1 MTANTPPA
9 ATSAERIQ
17 SLYAALYGVA
27 RALASPKS
35 PHEFLTEVTRALVAS
50 GPFSMAFIAWRQPD
64 SRELIPVASWGDTD
78 GYSQRIRIY
87 TDDRPEGHGPAGIAF
102 RSGLP
107 YTCDDFLTDP
117 HTHPWREAARSAGW
131 RASAAVPI
139 LIESQPAGILSVY
152 AREAWFFGPKEVELL
167 QQVAADIALAIET
180 FDNDDRRRQ
189 AEAALAAGQRRLKLA
204 MDAGGIGT
212 YDWDL
217 RTGDLF
223 WQGHHERLF
232 GFAPGEFD
240 RTYATVMQR
249 IHPDDAPALNQAI
262 EQARDTR
269 TAFAREFRVVWPGGN
284 SHWVFSRGEFL
295 YDGTGTPLRMYGA
308 VVNID
313 ERKHGEH
320 ALRKAEER
328 LRNALDSM
336 LEGCMIVGFDWTYL
350 YVNEAAARH
359 GLTTRE
365 QLVGRRMLDVFP
377 GVEHSA
383 VFARFR
389 ECMDHRIP
397 QRFVESLRF
406 PNGAIHWYEFSA
418 VPVPE
423 GIFILSLDVTERRL
437 AEDALRVSEER
448 LRQAVRVANIGIFDH
463 DHVAGFMYLSPE
475 QRLIHGFAPGERGTI
490 ERYLDLVHPED
501 RERIAALVRRAHS
514 PSGDGDYDVE
524 HRLLLPD
531 GSIRWTSTRSQTF
544 FEGVGPDRHPVRTVG
559 AVRDITESKRAA
571 EEKARLEAQLFHAQ
585 KMESIGRLA
594 GGVAHDFNNLLTVI
608 NGYSGL
614 LLGQLAPDAPFRPA
628 LEQIRKAGERAA
640 HLTRQLLAFSRT
652 QLLQPTNIHLNSVL
666 AGMQPMLTRVLG
678 DDIEFL
684 LDLSPDAGHVHADL
698 HQLEQV
704 ILNLAVNA
712 KDALPHGGRLAIAT
726 AAGKP
731 GLESSGVI
739 LTVSDTGIGMTED
752 VRQRIFEPFFTTKPA
767 GKGTGLGLSMVEGL
781 VMQSGGKIDV
791 TSQPGRGTTFTISLP
806 SVEPSSQEE
815 LHSDTAPANGGNETI
830 LIVED
835 QPDVRAFTAEALRA
849 FGYVVLL
856 APSAAEAL
864 SLCERSHTDLV
875 LTDLVMPEMSG
886 RELHARLAGLRPNLK
901 VLLMSGFAGAAGETT
916 GLNFIQKPFTPQEL
930 AAKIRSV
937 LGAP

>member
-9 ATSAERIQ
+9 ATSADRIQ

-35 PHEFLTEVTRALVAS
+35 RHEFLTEVTRALVAS
-50 GPFSMAFIAWRQPD
+50 GPFSMAFIAWRQPE
-64 SRELIPVASWGDTD
+64 SCELIPVASWGDAG
-78 GYSQRIRIY
+78 GYAKHIRIF
-87 TDDRPEGHGPAGIAF
+87 TDDRPEGHGPGGIAF
-102 RSGLP
+102 RSGQP

-117 HTHPWREAARSAGW
+117 HTEPWREAARSAGW

-139 LIESQPAGILSVY
+139 LIGSKPAGILSVY
-152 AREAWFFGPKEVELL
+152 SRQAWFFGPKEVELL

-180 FDNDDRRRQ
+180 SGNDDRRRQ
-189 AEAALAAGQRRLKLA
+189 AEAALAAGERRLKLA

-212 YDWDL
+212 YEWDL
-217 RTGDLF
+217 RTGELF

-240 RTYATVMQR
+240 GAYATVMQR
-249 IHPDDAPALNQAI
+249 IHPEDAPSLNQAI
-262 EQARDTR
+262 DRARDTR
-269 TAFAREFRVVWPGGN
+269 TAFTREFRVVWPDRN
-284 SHWVFSRGEFL
+284 THWVFSRGEFV
-295 YDGTGTPLRMYGA
+295 YDDAGTPLRMYGA

-313 ERKHGEH
+313 ERKHAEH

-328 LRNALDSM
+328 LRTALDSM

-359 GLTTRE
+359 GLSTRG
-365 QLVGRRMLDVFP
+365 QLSGRRMTDVYP
-377 GVEHSA
+377 GVEQYP

-389 ECMDHRIP
+389 ECMEHRLP
-397 QRFVESLRF
+397 QNFIESFRF

-423 GIFILSLDVTERRL
+423 GIFILSLDVTQRRL
-437 AEDALRVSEER
+437 AEEALRQSEER

-463 DHVAGFMYLSPE
+463 DHVAGTMYLSPE
-475 QRLIHGFAPGERGTI
+475 QRHIHGLAIDEPGAV

-501 RERIAALVRRAHS
+501 RDRIAALVRRAHS
-514 PSGDGDYDVE
+514 PSGEGDFDVE

-531 GSIRWTSTRSQTF
+531 GSIRWTSTRSQTYF
-544 FEGVGPDRHPVRTVG
+544 DGVGAGRHPVRTVG

-614 LLGQLAPDAPFRPA
+614 LLGQLDPQAPSRPA
-628 LEQIRKAGERAA
+628 LEQIHKAGERAA
-640 HLTRQLLAFSRT
+640 SLTRQLLAFSRT
-652 QLLQPTNIHLNSVL
+652 QLLQPANIHLNSVL
-666 AGMQPMLTRVLG
+666 AGMQPMVARVLG
-678 DDIEFL
+678 DEIEFQ
-684 LDLSPDAGHVHADL
+684 LDLSPDAGYVRTDL

-704 ILNLAVNA
+704 VLNLAVNA
-712 KDALPHGGRLAIAT
+712 KDAMPHGGLLAIAT
-726 AAGKP
+726 APGKP
-731 GLESSGVI
+731 GLESSRVT

-752 VRQRIFEPFFTTKPA
+752 VRQRIFEPFFTTKPP
-767 GKGTGLGLSMVEGL
+767 GKGTGLGLSMVEGI

-791 TSQPGRGTTFTISLP
+791 DSQPGRGTTFTISLP
-806 SVEPSSQEE
+806 SVEPPSPEALQP
-815 LHSDTAPANGGNETI
+815 DTAPAEGGAETI

-835 QPDVRAFTAEALRA
+835 QPGVRAFTAEALRA
-849 FGYVVLL
+849 YGYGVLL
-856 APSAAEAL
+856 APSAVEAL
-864 SLCERSHTDLV
+864 AICERTHTDLV
-875 LTDLVMPEMSG
+875 LTDLAMPEMSG

-901 VLLMSGFAGAAGETT
+901 VLLMSGFAGATGEAT
-916 GLNFIQKPFTPQEL
+916 GLNFIQKPFTPQQL
-930 AAKIRSV
+930 AAKVRSV